1 MEIKK
6 LKLSNTSNIRTNSNG
21 KHGMSY
27 IQIGTVDRGKIKII
41 FGSPEN
47 YKTLFD
53 TKEGAKL
60 IFVEP

>member
-1 MEIKK
+1 
-6 LKLSNTSNIRTNSNG
+6 
-21 KHGMSY
+21 MSY